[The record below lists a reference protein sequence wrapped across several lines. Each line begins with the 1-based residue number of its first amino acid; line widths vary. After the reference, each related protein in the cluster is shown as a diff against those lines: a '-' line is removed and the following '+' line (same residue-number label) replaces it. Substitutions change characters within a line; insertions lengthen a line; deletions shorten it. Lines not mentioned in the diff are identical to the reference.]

1 MKRIVLGT
9 FSCLVIVISLLA
21 LASRWPA
28 LFWLLL
34 LGVGLYFLFGRKV
47 EVEFR
52 LGIGLYLVFGRKV
65 EVEFRFGVE
74 GGEERRIYGALVWKR
89 RTGAVESVGA
99 QELARLQVGPA
110 GRDG

>member
-1 MKRIVLGT
+1 MKRIMLGT

-28 LFWLLL
+28 LFWLL
-34 LGVGLYFLFGRKV
+34 V
-47 EVEFR
+47 

>member
-1 MKRIVLGT
+1 VKRIVLGT

-28 LFWLLL
+28 LFWLLVLSVGIYL
-34 LGVGLYFLFGRKV
+34 L
-47 EVEFR
+47 
-52 LGIGLYLVFGRKV
+52 FGRKV
-65 EVEFRFGVE
+65 EVEFRFGVG

-89 RTGAVESVGA
+89 RAGAVGSVGA
-99 QELARLQVGPA
+99 QELARLQVSPA

>member
-9 FSCLVIVISLLA
+9 FSCLVVVISLLA
-21 LASRWPA
+21 LASRWPV
-28 LFWLLL
+28 LFWLLV
-34 LGVGLYFLFGRKV
+34 LGVGLYVLFGRKV

-52 LGIGLYLVFGRKV
+52 V
-65 EVEFRFGVE
+65 GVG
-74 GGEERRIYGALVWKR
+74 GGEERRVYGALVWKR
-89 RTGAVESVGA
+89 RAGAVESVGT

>member
-28 LFWLLL
+28 LFWLLVL
-34 LGVGLYFLFGRKV
+34 SVGLYLLFGRKV

-52 LGIGLYLVFGRKV
+52 LGIG
-65 EVEFRFGVE
+65 
-74 GGEERRIYGALVWKR
+74 GGEERRVYVALVWKR
-89 RTGAVESVGA
+89 GAGAVESAGA
-99 QELARLQVGPA
+99 QELARLQVGSA
-110 GRDG
+110 GRDR

>member
-28 LFWLLL
+28 LFWLLV
-34 LGVGLYFLFGRKV
+34 LGV
-47 EVEFR
+47 
-52 LGIGLYLVFGRKV
+52 GLYLVFGRKV

-89 RTGAVESVGA
+89 RAGAVESVGA
-99 QELARLQVGPA
+99 QEIARLQVGPA
-110 GRDG
+110 GRDR